1 MGAIIFALGLWIRFD
16 EDFQKWVKGLG
27 MQHYWTGI
35 YILMF
40 IGLVIMVVSFFG
52 CCGVVTEA
60 RWMLKVSDGLTLE
73 DRKRVDNDVCRK
85 RRHRQTSMCDIMP
98 WFVAELMFAYTDGVL
113 WLN

>member
-1 MGAIIFALGLWIRFD
+1 MAPALSLTRAVSGVSLQLMGAIIFALGLWIRFD

-40 IGLVIMVVSFFG
+40 IGLIIMVVSFFG

-60 RWMLKVSDGLTLE
+60 RWMLKVS
-73 DRKRVDNDVCRK
+73 
-85 RRHRQTSMCDIMP
+85 
-98 WFVAELMFAYTDGVL
+98 
-113 WLN
+113 